1 MWKKL
6 TVTKIHEE
14 DEQKSAFYAG
24 LRRQILFIKSL
35 QFFLQYKMTR
45 FQYKMTRLQCK
56 MTQLQCKMTRLPKN
70 PVFMQV
76 LGIEPQ
82 YKINTNNW

>member
-1 MWKKL
+1 M
-6 TVTKIHEE
+6 TVTKIHEAG
-14 DEQKSAFYAG
+14 EQKSAFYAG
-24 LRRQILFIKSL
+24 FRRQILFIKSL

-45 FQYKMTRLQCK
+45 FQYKMTRFQYK
-56 MTQLQCKMTRLPKN
+56 MTRFQCKMTRLPKN

-76 LGIEPQ
+76 SGIEPQ

>member
-1 MWKKL
+1 M
-6 TVTKIHEE
+6 TVTKIHEAG
-14 DEQKSAFYAG
+14 EQKSAFYAG
-24 LRRQILFIKSL
+24 FRRQILFIKSL

-45 FQYKMTRLQCK
+45 FQYKMTRF
-56 MTQLQCKMTRLPKN
+56 QCKMTRLPKN

-76 LGIEPQ
+76 SGIEPQ